1 MNDKK
6 TIYVNSILMAFIFSV
21 LYFLVFSYY
30 IPSTK
35 ALESTLY
42 VNQIGLFDV
51 QENALSLQ
59 SKLQQSMDCYVYEDD
74 NVYVVVS
81 GITTSKEESELNASL
96 LSEQGYAY
104 LAKEY
109 MISDQS
115 IMQYI
120 ELNQIQQALE
130 LIANQN

>member
-1 MNDKK
+1 
-6 TIYVNSILMAFIFSV
+6 MAFIFSV